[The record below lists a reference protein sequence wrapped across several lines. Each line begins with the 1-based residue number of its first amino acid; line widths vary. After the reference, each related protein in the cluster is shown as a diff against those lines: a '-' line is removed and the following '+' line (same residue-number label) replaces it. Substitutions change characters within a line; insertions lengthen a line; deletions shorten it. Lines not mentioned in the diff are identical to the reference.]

1 MIRRLLP
8 LLILLGVLLVAAA
21 GLRRDPA
28 VIPSTLVGSKAPVL
42 RAPLLQDGGTAQTA
56 ALQALLPRGK
66 PSLLNVWASW
76 CTACLQ
82 EHAALQRLAAA
93 GVTIFGLNYKDTDA
107 AATAWLRER
116 HNPYRAVFVD
126 PQGTVG
132 RDWGVYGV
140 PETFVIDGQGVVRQ
154 RIVGPIDEH
163 ALSRQ
168 LAKLS
173 R

>member
-1 MIRRLLP
+1 MIRRFLP
-8 LLILLGVLLVAAA
+8 LLILLAVLMVAAV
-21 GLRRDPA
+21 GLRRDPT
-28 VIPSTLVGSKAPVL
+28 ILPSTLLDSKAPLL
-42 RAPLLQDGGTAQTA
+42 RAALLQDGGMPQTA
-56 ALQALLPRGK
+56 ELQALLPQGK

-82 EHAALQRLAAA
+82 EHAALQRLAAS

-107 AATAWLRER
+107 AAMAWLRER

-126 PQGTVG
+126 PQGILG

-154 RIVGPIDEH
+154 RIVGPIDDR
-163 ALSRQ
+163 ALSQQ